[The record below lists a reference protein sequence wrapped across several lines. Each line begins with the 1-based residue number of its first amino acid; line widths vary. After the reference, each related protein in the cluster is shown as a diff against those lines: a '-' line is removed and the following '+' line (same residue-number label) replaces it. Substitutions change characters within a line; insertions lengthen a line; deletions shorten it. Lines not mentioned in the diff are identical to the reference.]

1 VYSLPNCHPNGE
13 TGQGF
18 VFSCAS
24 QISVASL
31 SPLHILFFVIVAAVG
46 HYLST
51 YCFPDIFHVGT
62 LRDL

>member
-1 VYSLPNCHPNGE
+1 MCSLPYCHPSGE

-31 SPLHILFFVIVAAVG
+31 SPLHILFFIVVVVE
-46 HYLST
+46 HYLRT
-51 YCFPDIFHVGT
+51 YCFPDICHMGT
-62 LRDL
+62 LRVL